1 MEAQSGQCSGGPLEL
16 KTKKKRAELIQGH
29 PPHQWM
35 YLSTRSI
42 INALLPRNMQSNILQ
57 LRSIYGTSEIM
68 GQRWRDD
75 SRQSGRN
82 ERSLRLLAKVFV
94 PSDPDHQWDWQRAGL
109 CGEMK

>member
-1 MEAQSGQCSGGPLEL
+1 MFRRTSA
-16 KTKKKRAELIQGH
+16 TVKKRDELIQGH
-29 PPHQWM
+29 PLHQWM

-57 LRSIYGTSEIM
+57 LRSIYGTSGIM

-75 SRQSGRN
+75 GRQSGRN

-94 PSDPDHQWDWQRAGL
+94 PSQTLTHSGTVATAMAGV
-109 CGEMK
+109 GR